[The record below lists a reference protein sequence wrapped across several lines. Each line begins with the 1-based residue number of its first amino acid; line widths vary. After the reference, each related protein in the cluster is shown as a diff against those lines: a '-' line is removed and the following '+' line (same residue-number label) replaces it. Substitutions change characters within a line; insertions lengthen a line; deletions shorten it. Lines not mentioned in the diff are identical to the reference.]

1 MSEQAK
7 KAERNALIDA
17 ARDGS
22 LPRKIKKYLSACRP
36 PPDADPKK
44 ESGRLP
50 TLAGFC
56 SMLGCGLQ
64 SAEELAREFPV
75 EFDYLCAVLEDE
87 ALNSARSP
95 TLINTYLKER
105 LHYGERGDAVGAD
118 SVVQPIFEHDILEDG
133 S

>member
-7 KAERNALIDA
+7 KADRNALIDA

-22 LPRKIKKYLSACRP
+22 LPRKIKKYLAVCRP
-36 PPDADPKK
+36 PTDADPKK
-44 ESGRLP
+44 DCGRLP

-64 SAEELAREFPV
+64 AAEELAHEFPV

-105 LHYGERGDAVGAD
+105 LHYGERGDATGVD
-118 SVVQPIFEHDILEDG
+118 TVVQPIFEHDIMEDG

>member
-1 MSEQAK
+1 MSERLK
-7 KAERNALIDA
+7 KTDRGALIDA

-22 LPRKIKKYLSACRP
+22 LPKKIKKYLAACRP

-44 ESGRLP
+44 EIGRLP

-56 SMLGCGLQ
+56 SSLGCGLH
-64 SAEELAREFPV
+64 SAEELEREFPDD
-75 EFDYLCAVLEDE
+75 FDYLCAVLEDE
-87 ALNSARSP
+87 ALNSTRSP

-105 LHYGERGDAVGAD
+105 LHYGEKGETTGAD
-118 SVVQPIFEHDILEDG
+118 GMVQPIFEHDILEDG